1 MDLHPGMSRRTRLIH
16 FVGIGGIGMSG
27 IAEVLLN
34 LGYQVRGS
42 DLEESETTRRLAG
55 LGGDIRFGHL
65 ASNVDSVDVVV
76 VSSAV
81 KADNVEVRAAR
92 SAKVPV
98 IRRAEMLAE
107 LMRLKFGIAVG
118 GTHGKTTTT
127 SMVATVLTHA
137 GLDPTVVVGGKI
149 NKLGTNAVLGQGPYL
164 VAEADESDGSFHH
177 LSPTVVVVTNIDP
190 EHLDF
195 YQGGIEQIREAFIS
209 FVNRVPFY
217 GLAVLC
223 SDHEGVQ
230 SILPLVEKRSTTYG
244 LNPQADF
251 QARNVVSEGHQSHF
265 DLHVRGDLR
274 GRSTLSMVGIHNVQN
289 ALATLAIADELGVS
303 MDVAMAGLAT
313 FEGVDRRFSVRG
325 ERGGVMVVD
334 DYGHHP
340 EEIRVTLE
348 GARMA
353 YPERRLV
360 VGFQPHRYSR
370 TRDLADG
377 FAGVFHPAEVV
388 VVAPIYAAGEAPIEG
403 ISSDALVEAI
413 SARGHRQ
420 VRSAESVEA
429 TAEALAE
436 VAQPGDVVITFGAGD
451 IWRAGA
457 MLLDQLASAEGGDS
471 DK

>member
-1 MDLHPGMSRRTRLIH
+1 MKESLHPGLARRTRLIH
-16 FVGIGGIGMSG
+16 FVGVGGIGMSG

-42 DLEESETTRRLAG
+42 DLRESDTTRRLAG

-65 ASNVDSVDVVV
+65 ASNVDGCDVVV

-92 SAKVPV
+92 EQKIPV

-107 LMRLKFGIAVG
+107 LMRLKFGVAIG

-127 SMVATVLTHA
+127 SMVASVLTHA
-137 GLDPTVVVGGKI
+137 GLDPTVVVGGKL
-149 NKLGTNAVLGQGPYL
+149 NKLGTNAVLGQGAYL

-177 LSPTVVVVTNIDP
+177 LSPTIVAVTNVEA

-195 YQGGIEQIREAFIS
+195 YEGGLEQIRDAFAS
-209 FVNRVPFY
+209 FVNRIPFY

-230 SILPLVEKRSTTYG
+230 AILPRVEKRFVTYG

-251 QARNVVSEGHQSHF
+251 QARNIEAAGQVTRF
-265 DLHVRGDLR
+265 DVHVRGEAA
-274 GRSTLSMVGIHNVQN
+274 GRCELSMVGHHNVQN
-289 ALATLAIADELGVS
+289 ALAALAIADELGVPMS
-303 MDVAMAGLAT
+303 DAIVGLAT
-313 FEGVDRRFSVRG
+313 FEGVDRRFTVRG

-340 EEIRVTLE
+340 AEIRVTLD
-348 GARMA
+348 GARRA
-353 YPERRLV
+353 YPDRRLV
-360 VGFQPHRYSR
+360 VGFQPHRYTR
-370 TRDLADG
+370 TRDFLDD
-377 FAGVFHPAEVV
+377 FAGAFHDAELVV
-388 VVAPIYAAGEAPIEG
+388 VTPIYAAGEAPIDG
-403 ISSDALVEAI
+403 VSTDRLVEAM
-413 SARGHRQ
+413 SDRGHRGAR
-420 VRSAESVEA
+420 VSESVED
-429 TAEALAE
+429 TARLLAE
-436 VAQPGDVVITFGAGD
+436 VTEPGDVVITFGAGD

-457 MLLDQLASAEGGDS
+457 MLLERLGGEES
-471 DK
+471 